1 MKNSFLTL
9 CVAILLPLTATAYNY
24 VDSLTF
30 YAYKGAEKPILDIY
44 GDTVSLNTDYF
55 AVNADSAEFVVHVG
69 YSGDTIIAAYLYK
82 QDTTVISK
90 LERFLTT
97 AQGRLYKAGLHEYYR
112 NKQLFCTEKYSNGV
126 LSASSWF
133 DSEGH
138 LLRRFKLVAKQEK
151 VGVEYV
157 PDKMKD
163 SKRVQQ
169 RIDMY
174 PGTSKIKKMETYDKE
189 HIDTHF
195 YTLQRENLPF
205 TKPSFMGGNEQLSKL
220 LSKEFLLPEMFVM
233 NSFAY
238 RVRGVVK
245 ADGTMQLQSLKQKS
259 SIKSY
264 FKNTDEHRSAETSR
278 PADILM
284 AKISNF
290 LQTVALQNKWI
301 PGTVQ
306 GKPADMTLEFVLH
319 YSPIFYA
326 SESDTLYCQIKEER
340 ISSASNTESLVNDE
354 MFVHHDHC
362 LPYYAVVGHNEDTI
376 VLHYYSAAEHK
387 PVLVERYTAN
397 APDSLIKTGQ
407 QEFLMDN
414 GARVCHIYADGELKS
429 AMQFDSTGLRVAEY
443 SFYQKSNNWL
453 KLKTKTAYWPDAKV
467 KQRCEFAEFSTTED
481 KIIYYDA
488 EGRQAKFIASKDV
501 KKVLQDLFAKSF
513 KLPPANDKLVRN
525 ISYIEPTIEVT
536 ACIDETGKITDIRFS
551 RTWNWHYN
559 YNSFINKSQIDAI
572 ISKYYNPYTNNF
584 LTDFAQSIR
593 SRQTQC
599 KPATINGIP
608 IESTAKVQLTKNF
621 VPEYSAKTE
630 PHTAAVKNDNIA
642 QTTKDSV
649 PDEEDEKIY
658 VVVEQMPQF
667 PGGQQALFKYLSENV
682 KYPAIAK
689 ENRIQG
695 RVICQ
700 FVVNK
705 DGSITDV
712 EVVRSG
718 GDPSLDREAVRVI
731 KSMPN
736 WIPGRQKGKPI
747 RVKYSV
753 PVNFR
758 LN

>member
-1 MKNSFLTL
+1 
-9 CVAILLPLTATAYNY
+9 
-24 VDSLTF
+24 
-30 YAYKGAEKPILDIY
+30 
-44 GDTVSLNTDYF
+44 
-55 AVNADSAEFVVHVG
+55 
-69 YSGDTIIAAYLYK
+69 
-82 QDTTVISK
+82 
-90 LERFLTT
+90 
-97 AQGRLYKAGLHEYYR
+97 
-112 NKQLFCTEKYSNGV
+112 
-126 LSASSWF
+126 
-133 DSEGH
+133 
-138 LLRRFKLVAKQEK
+138 
-151 VGVEYV
+151 
-157 PDKMKD
+157 
-163 SKRVQQ
+163 
-169 RIDMY
+169 
-174 PGTSKIKKMETYDKE
+174 
-189 HIDTHF
+189 
-195 YTLQRENLPF
+195 
-205 TKPSFMGGNEQLSKL
+205 
-220 LSKEFLLPEMFVM
+220 
-233 NSFAY
+233 
-238 RVRGVVK
+238 
-245 ADGTMQLQSLKQKS
+245 
-259 SIKSY
+259 
-264 FKNTDEHRSAETSR
+264 
-278 PADILM
+278 
-284 AKISNF
+284 
-290 LQTVALQNKWI
+290 
-301 PGTVQ
+301 
-306 GKPADMTLEFVLH
+306 
-319 YSPIFYA
+319 
-326 SESDTLYCQIKEER
+326 
-340 ISSASNTESLVNDE
+340 
-354 MFVHHDHC
+354 
-362 LPYYAVVGHNEDTI
+362 
-376 VLHYYSAAEHK
+376 
-387 PVLVERYTAN
+387 
-397 APDSLIKTGQ
+397 
-407 QEFLMDN
+407 MDN

-453 KLKTKTAYWPDAKV
+453 KLKTKTVYWPDAKV

-608 IESTAKVQLTKNF
+608 TESTAKVQLTKNF